1 MIFRTA
7 SVPLAQTHE
16 RAGRSR
22 SGRDRSQDA
31 PSYEPFSTRHTFSGV
46 TGMSMWVT
54 PTSLKA
60 STTAFITDG
69 SAPAQPASPQP
80 LTPKRLVL
88 HGTEWFSIE
97 KSGAS
102 EARGR
107 A

>member
-1 MIFRTA
+1 MR
-7 SVPLAQTHE
+7 HK
-16 RAGRSR
+16 
-22 SGRDRSQDA
+22 
-31 PSYEPFSTRHTFSGV
+31 PFNTRHTFSGV

-54 PTSLKA
+54 PTSESA

-80 LTPKRLVL
+80 LTPRRLVL

-102 EARGR
+102 
-107 A
+107 

>member
-1 MIFRTA
+1 MARLLEKDRRKSCA
-7 SVPLAQTHE
+7 VAEADRYRRWCRHGDPLI
-16 RAGRSR
+16 
-22 SGRDRSQDA
+22 
-31 PSYEPFSTRHTFSGV
+31 TRHTFSGV

-54 PTSLKA
+54 PNSDSA

-80 LTPKRLVL
+80 FTPSRLVL
-88 HGTEWFSIE
+88 QGTEWFCTDM
-97 KSGAS
+97 SGAS